1 MTLVITSCTNRKRLP
16 IPPSLHMSS
25 LPRAPLQD
33 IASDWVGRVANA
45 PSCHPASD
53 VYCGRSFQEARAAAA
68 AIDAKLIIVSAG
80 LGLVEASTP
89 IPAYGCTV
97 LVGADDG
104 IQSRVDGTFSI
115 ASWWRALSS
124 SSHLSRSLEDLM
136 HGQSGPLLVALS
148 EAYIEMLAPELI
160 ALPSDDLARVRIFT
174 ASPAARMPDALRP
187 FRMPYD
193 DRLDGPDSP
202 CRGTLN
208 DFASRALAHFVGL
221 GRGTVPQAS
230 LDTDVEAVRSAIA
243 SWRGAQ
249 KFDRARHDDD
259 AMLKLIAEHWES
271 AGGSAS
277 RLLRYFRDELEIACE
292 QSRFAALARRV
303 RETKK

>member
-1 MTLVITSCTNRKRLP
+1 
-16 IPPSLHMSS
+16 MSS
-25 LPRAPLQD
+25 LPLAPLQD
-33 IASDWVGRVANA
+33 LASDWVARVANA
-45 PSCHPASD
+45 LACHPASD

-68 AIDAKLIIVSAG
+68 TIDAKLIIVSAG

-104 IQSRVDGTFSI
+104 IQSRVDGNFSI

-124 SSHLSRSLEDLM
+124 SSHLSRSLEDM
-136 HGQSGPLLVALS
+136 MRGQPGPLLVALS

-160 ALPSDDLARVRIFT
+160 ALPPNDLARVRIFT
-174 ASPAARMPDALRP
+174 ASPAARLPDALRP

-208 DFASRALAHFVGL
+208 DFASRALGHFVGL
-221 GRGTVPQAS
+221 GRGIVPQAS
-230 LDTDVEAVRSAIA
+230 LDADVAAVRSAL
-243 SWRGAQ
+243 STWRAAQ
-249 KFDRARHDDD
+249 KFDRARYDDD
-259 AMLKLIAEHWES
+259 TMLKLIAVHWES

-277 RLLRYFRDELEIACE
+277 RLLRYFRDELDIACE

>member
-1 MTLVITSCTNRKRLP
+1 MY
-16 IPPSLHMSS
+16 
-25 LPRAPLQD
+25 D
-33 IASDWVGRVANA
+33 
-45 PSCHPASD
+45 
-53 VYCGRSFQEARAAAA
+53 
-68 AIDAKLIIVSAG
+68 
-80 LGLVEASTP
+80 
-89 IPAYGCTV
+89 
-97 LVGADDG
+97 
-104 IQSRVDGTFSI
+104 
-115 ASWWRALSS
+115 
-124 SSHLSRSLEDLM
+124 
-136 HGQSGPLLVALS
+136 QSGPLLVALS

-187 FRMPYD
+187 LRMPYD
-193 DRLDGPDSP
+193 NRLDGPDSP
-202 CRGTLN
+202 CPGTLN
-208 DFASRALAHFVGL
+208 DFASRALAHFVGF

-230 LDTDVEAVRSAIA
+230 LDADVEAVRSAIG

-259 AMLKLIAEHWES
+259 TMLKLIAEHWES

-277 RLLRYFRDELEIACE
+277 RLLRYFRDELGIACE